1 METIIQAVDL
11 YDLVTLRSSEKLQVV
26 CNLAELSGDNNLA
39 YRAVILLQDYVG
51 FNLNAEIS
59 VDKKIP
65 VAAGLGGGSSNAAA
79 TLVGLN
85 HLFELGL
92 SSQELANLAVKLGA
106 DVPFFIRGGLQLG
119 TGYGEILSPLN
130 PASKDK
136 PWFVLLISEEPLLT
150 TTVYQAYDQ
159 QIAARSLSLPSSSN
173 LVEILSSIDKGISSF
188 TKLCANDLEVV
199 AFSCKPGL
207 AKLKKKAASLAT
219 NGIFMSGS
227 GPTLTLVAKSL
238 KQAQQLQTELE
249 KMVSRIEIVQ
259 PINSGVSLVRSIN

>member
-1 METIIQAVDL
+1 LETIIQAVDL

-39 YRAVILLQDYVG
+39 YRAAILLQDYVG
-51 FNLNAEIS
+51 FNLNVEIS

-159 QIAARSLSLPSSSN
+159 QIAARSLSLPSSN
-173 LVEILSSIDKGISSF
+173 LAEILSSIDKGISSF

-199 AFSCKPGL
+199 TFSCKPGL

-227 GPTLTLVAKSL
+227 GPTLALVAKSL